1 MARLT
6 TIANLVAGIGLAV
19 LAFAAILHYL
29 LLGITDLAW
38 VGIST
43 WTVAAGLLVLVL
55 IFAVLNTFTE
65 VTGFVHPEDKL
76 VANMF
81 VFIMAIATILIYGI
95 FPDLAVS
102 QDSLFRT
109 ASMIVIAYVFL
120 FVFTYFSS
128 TITEG
133 ADMSQVKEMTARFM
147 LVSLLLGAIM
157 AGLMLL
163 LDWIMITLSYE
174 WASVSLGGFAVA
186 LVFIMAFALGRKYE
200 PVGEE
205 NLNKGWG
212 FFPSFSPWGPLPLSS
227 RTCKYAPS

>member
-6 TIANLVAGIGLAV
+6 TIANLIAGIGLAV

-55 IFAVLNTFTE
+55 IFAVVNTFTE

-95 FPDLAVS
+95 FPGLVVT

-163 LDWIMITLSYE
+163 LDWIMIIFSYE
-174 WASVSLGGFAVA
+174 WASVSLGGFAVV
-186 LVFIMAFALGRKYE
+186 LVFVMAFALGRKYE
-200 PVGEE
+200 PVGE
-205 NLNKGWG
+205 
-212 FFPSFSPWGPLPLSS
+212 
-227 RTCKYAPS
+227 

>member
-1 MARLT
+1 
-6 TIANLVAGIGLAV
+6 
-19 LAFAAILHYL
+19 
-29 LLGITDLAW
+29 
-38 VGIST
+38 
-43 WTVAAGLLVLVL
+43 
-55 IFAVLNTFTE
+55 
-65 VTGFVHPEDKL
+65 
-76 VANMF
+76 MF

-95 FPDLAVS
+95 FPGLPVT

-133 ADMSQVKEMTARFM
+133 ADMSQVKEMTSRFM

-163 LDWIMITLSYE
+163 LDWIMITFAYE

-186 LVFIMAFALGRKYE
+186 LVFVMAFALGRKYE
-200 PVGEE
+200 PVGE
-205 NLNKGWG
+205 
-212 FFPSFSPWGPLPLSS
+212 
-227 RTCKYAPS
+227 